1 MAGRLAEKKTETS
14 FEKGMNSV
22 SWLLVRLMLFMVP
35 VVLLLNGFVKG
46 NWLHAVLFA
55 ISIAIGLTPEM
66 LPVIVT
72 ACLAR
77 GAVSMSRHQVIV
89 KELNAIQNLGA
100 MDVPRRG

>member
-1 MAGRLAEKKTETS
+1 M
-14 FEKGMNSV
+14 
-22 SWLLVRLMLFMVP
+22 SWLLVRLMLIMVP

-77 GAVSMSRHQVIV
+77 GAVSMSRQKVIMKDIRCV
-89 KELNAIQNLGA
+89 
-100 MDVPRRG
+100 